1 MIGKRE
7 LREELHQT
15 PKQYMVVVATRDD
28 DYLKIYDSHLDYDS
42 ADDLATT
49 LELEVDEF
57 DNELYE
63 QVMICEHGD
72 YIFRR

>member
-7 LREELHQT
+7 LREELYQK
-15 PKQYMVVVATRDD
+15 PKQYMVVIATRDD
-28 DYLKIYDSHLDYDS
+28 DYLKIYDSHLDLES
-42 ADDLATT
+42 AEDLATT

-57 DNELYE
+57 GRELYE

>member
-7 LREELHQT
+7 LREELYQT
-15 PKQYMVVVATRDD
+15 PKQYMVVIATRDD